1 MKKPVQL
8 SSGSNRTLRLSEKLE
23 DGLEERRKALAAKFP
38 GMTVTVS
45 DIIRN
50 AIEKELDAVDD

>member
-1 MKKPVQL
+1 MKKAVQL

-23 DGLEERRKALAAKFP
+23 DGLEERRRMLSQKYP

-50 AIEKELDAVDD
+50 AIEKELDSDE